1 MAKIYRIYKCT
12 NMNNGKTYIGFTH
25 KVLEKRIIEH
35 NSASKSGSNY
45 LLHKA
50 IRKYGINSFN
60 WECIFESFDKNYILS
75 EMENYFIVETNSY
88 FETGLGY
95 NMTFGGQGGMLGKK
109 HTEQT
114 KNKLKL
120 AREKRIIEPML
131 GKKHSDETKEKMS
144 LSKLGKLKDDNY
156 KKTCSERN
164 LKRYSNPDKRKIL
177 SDAIKLSW
185 QKRKLQQI
193 GV

>member
-1 MAKIYRIYKCT
+1 
-12 NMNNGKTYIGFTH
+12 MNNGKTYIGFTH

-75 EMENYFIVETNSY
+75 EMENYFIVESNSY

-109 HTEQT
+109 HTEIS
-114 KNKLKL
+114 KKLMS
-120 AREKRIIEPML
+120 EKAKGRKGYFK
-131 GKKHSDETKEKMS
+131 GKIHSDESKEKMS
-144 LSKLGKLKDDNY
+144 LAKLGKLKDDPY

-185 QKRKLQQI
+185 QKRKLQHI
-193 GV
+193 GAQNFY

>member
-1 MAKIYRIYKCT
+1 
-12 NMNNGKTYIGFTH
+12 MNNGKTYIGFTH

-75 EMENYFIVETNSY
+75 EMENYFIVESNSY

-114 KNKLKL
+114 KDKLKL
-120 AREKRIIEPML
+120 AREKRIVEPML
-131 GKKHSDETKEKMS
+131 GKKHSDGAKEKMS
-144 LSKLGKLKDDNY
+144 LAKLGKLKDNPY